1 MHRDEALD
9 NPEPEG
15 PSLPPRRRLTVLAL
29 LLLATLALGIGL
41 RHPSVAG
48 PNPPPAR
55 PGSLLFQ
62 APSGGPVDF
71 SGRLDRGS
79 VLAGGD
85 GLLTM
90 ELVLRGEE
98 RADEELARVSTDMVV
113 VLDRSGSMGGE
124 PLAHAKAAVESLM
137 GQLADDD
144 RFALVS
150 YASDVRLD
158 WPLAPAT
165 AENRERW
172 RRILAGIPATGATN
186 MATGLDLANQT
197 LVDSARAGRAA
208 RVVLLSDGHANQG
221 DHSRSG
227 LTRRAARAVKGE
239 YVLSAAGVGQG
250 FDESLMAALAGAGTG
265 NFYYVQHVGDLA
277 RVFAGEFA
285 TARKTVASGLAVTIR
300 PEDGVEVVDASG
312 FPLERGDGEVRFRPG
327 DVFAG
332 QERHVWVT
340 LRAPTTREGSIGL
353 GRFDLTYKVDGER
366 RQTGFSENPT
376 VTCVRKEDDYFA
388 SFELETR
395 ERSILNEELG
405 VLKRR
410 VSEAVRAGD
419 ASRAS
424 SYISFFYRD
433 MKLENAHLKSKRVD
447 ELLDSLDALDED
459 VAQAF
464 DAPEAEAPAL
474 QNQLGKELSAE
485 GWQLRNLGY
494 ME

>member
-1 MHRDEALD
+1 M
-9 NPEPEG
+9 
-15 PSLPPRRRLTVLAL
+15 
-29 LLLATLALGIGL
+29 
-41 RHPSVAG
+41 
-48 PNPPPAR
+48 
-55 PGSLLFQ
+55 
-62 APSGGPVDF
+62 
-71 SGRLDRGS
+71 
-79 VLAGGD
+79 
-85 GLLTM
+85 
-90 ELVLRGEE
+90 
-98 RADEELARVSTDMVV
+98 
-113 VLDRSGSMGGE
+113 
-124 PLAHAKAAVESLM
+124 
-137 GQLADDD
+137 
-144 RFALVS
+144 
-150 YASDVRLD
+150 
-158 WPLAPAT
+158 
-165 AENRERW
+165 
-172 RRILAGIPATGATN
+172 
-186 MATGLDLANQT
+186 
-197 LVDSARAGRAA
+197 
-208 RVVLLSDGHANQG
+208 
-221 DHSRSG
+221 
-227 LTRRAARAVKGE
+227 
-239 YVLSAAGVGQG
+239 
-250 FDESLMAALAGAGTG
+250 
-265 NFYYVQHVGDLA
+265 
-277 RVFAGEFA
+277 
-285 TARKTVASGLAVTIR
+285 
-300 PEDGVEVVDASG
+300 
-312 FPLERGDGEVRFRPG
+312 
-327 DVFAG
+327 
-332 QERHVWVT
+332 T